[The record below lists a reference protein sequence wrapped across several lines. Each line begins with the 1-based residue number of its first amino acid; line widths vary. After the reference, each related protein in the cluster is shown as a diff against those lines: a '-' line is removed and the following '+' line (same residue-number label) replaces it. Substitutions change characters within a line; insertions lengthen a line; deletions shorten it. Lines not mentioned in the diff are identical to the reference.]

1 MQKHAITFI
10 ASLTIATTAWAHS
23 GVKNPQVQAWMHG
36 MEQISAATKVL
47 GNMARGRAD
56 YDSDAAEAA
65 KAALVRH
72 ATDIPVL
79 FKVQATDPKSDALP
93 AIWEDYADFTE
104 KAAALG
110 KAAEQLDV
118 SSADTIG
125 AGMRAVGAT
134 CKSCHGAYR
143 R

>member
-1 MQKHAITFI
+1 MHKHAVILI
-10 ASLTIATTAWAHS
+10 ASLAIGTTALAHS
-23 GVKNPQVQAWMHG
+23 GVKNPQVQAWMQG

-65 KAALVRH
+65 KAALVSH

-79 FKVQATDPKSDALP
+79 FKAQETDPKSDALP

-104 KAAALG
+104 KAGALRV
-110 KAAEQLDV
+110 AAEQLDT
-118 SSADTIG
+118 SSADAIG

>member
-1 MQKHAITFI
+1 MQKHAITLI
-10 ASLTIATTAWAHS
+10 ASLTIATTALAHS

-65 KAALVRH
+65 KAALVSH

-79 FKVQATDPKSDALP
+79 FKSQETDPKSDALP

-104 KAAALG
+104 KAAALRM
-110 KAAEQLDV
+110 AAEQLDA

>member
-1 MQKHAITFI
+1 MQKHAITFL

-47 GNMARGRAD
+47 GDMARGRAD

-65 KAALVRH
+65 KAALVSH

-79 FKVQATDPKSDALP
+79 FKVQETDPKSDALP
-93 AIWEDYADFTE
+93 AIWEDYADFIE